1 MPKTKDAAPVIIK
14 RKKVTGGHEHHGGA
28 WKVAYADFVTA
39 MMAFFLLM
47 WLLNATTDEQRMALA
62 EYFTPTISISAT
74 SGGGDGA
81 LGGDSVLTEDTLAHN
96 GKGASRRHP
105 TEENA
110 ARGDTGT
117 VPVEEEDAGTGPAG
131 LGLDAV
137 DEMLRA
143 TAGEARFAD
152 DLLEHVNT
160 RMTDEGLVIE
170 LLDRADRPLFL
181 DDAPTPRLIA
191 LGDLVGSVL
200 RLLINPV
207 AVASRLPGDGSA
219 WSEGAAR
226 TDTVRALLESGGLP
240 PARIARLTTV
250 PDGEASVVI
259 TVLRTDLPL

>member
-1 MPKTKDAAPVIIK
+1 MAKNDAAPIIIK
-14 RKKVTGGHEHHGGA
+14 RKKVSGGHEHHGGA

-81 LGGDSVLTEDTLAHN
+81 LGGDSVLTEETLAHN
-96 GKGASRRHP
+96 GKGATSRHP

-110 ARGDTGT
+110 ARGDTGS
-117 VPVEEEDAGTGPAG
+117 VPVEGGDTGTGPGGAG
-131 LGLDAV
+131 LETVND
-137 DEMLRA
+137 MLRA

-170 LLDRADRPLFL
+170 LLDREDMPLFR
-181 DDAPTPRLIA
+181 DNAPTPRLIA
-191 LGDLVGSVL
+191 LSDLVGSVL

-207 AVASRLPGDGSA
+207 AVAGRLPEDGTG
-219 WSEGAAR
+219 WGEGAAR
-226 TDTVRALLESGGLP
+226 TDAVRALLESGGLP
-240 PARIARLTTV
+240 APRIARLTTV
-250 PDGEASVVI
+250 SQGDATVVI
-259 TVLRTDLPL
+259 TVLRTDLPR